1 MVLLMSQFT
10 IFNALIL
17 FSGSG
22 KRTKGNYYLS
32 IVFLLLG
39 TLGLTSPTSLNSIKP
54 ELGIFLFPSSI
65 PLNFLI
71 GPFLYFYFR
80 YTIQKIEF
88 KLSSDYKH
96 LLIFILSVINMI
108 PFYIQPTT
116 FKVSV
121 YANFLIDLNSPFG
134 MKLLFTKLSDVYLI
148 IDVVTI
154 TYLILC
160 LVYLLKNKDNLMNGL
175 KNDGYQ
181 AINDWLKWLYI
192 NFTLLFLMNI
202 IAAIRSFYLQTL
214 PEPYYFYAISF
225 LLFILNIKLYKYPS
239 IMYGIK
245 LGSNENNYSFIH
257 RQQKVQEFEDDF
269 SERYT
274 DLIAEITQSRE
285 ILQET
290 YSILTMS
297 TQLNTSPYI
306 LNKYLRIEY
315 DINFSQLIKKL
326 RIQLFIDSVQPS
338 DLLKYSINGLIKL
351 YGFKSIKQFKNDFE
365 KYSTEEY
372 TTFMTKLKNND

>member
-1 MVLLMSQFT
+1 MVLLTSLFT

-17 FSGSG
+17 FCGSG

-39 TLGLTSPTSLNSIKP
+39 TLGLTSPTALNSIKP

-65 PLNFLI
+65 PINFLI

-96 LLIFILSVINMI
+96 LLIFLLSVINMI
-108 PFYIQPTT
+108 PFYIRPTT
-116 FKVSV
+116 FKLTIYV
-121 YANFLIDLNSPFG
+121 NFLIDLNSPFG

-154 TYLILC
+154 FYLILC
-160 LVYLLKNKDNLMNGL
+160 LVYLLKNKDKLVSGL

-202 IAAIRSFYLQTL
+202 IIAIRSFYLQTL
-214 PEPYYFYAISF
+214 PEPYYFYAVSF
-225 LLFILNIKLYKYPS
+225 LLFILNIKLYQYPS

-245 LGSNENNYSFIH
+245 LGTNENNYSLIH
-257 RQQKVQEFEDDF
+257 KQAREYVFEDDF

-274 DLIAEITQSRE
+274 DLIAELMHSKE

-290 YSILTMS
+290 YAINTMAK
-297 TQLNTSPYI
+297 QLNTSPYM
-306 LNKYLRIEY
+306 LRKYLRVEY
-315 DINFSQLIKKL
+315 DINFSQLINKL

-338 DLLKYSINGLIKL
+338 DLSRYSIDGLIKL
-351 YGFKSIKQFKNDFE
+351 YGFKSVKQFKTDFE

-372 TTFMTKLKNND
+372 ASFMTKLKSND